1 MKQVGGVGGG
11 GGGSWVGST
20 AYGAMKFLVAV
31 VRWMKRFWH

>member
-11 GGGSWVGST
+11 VGVGST

-31 VRWMKRFWH
+31 VR